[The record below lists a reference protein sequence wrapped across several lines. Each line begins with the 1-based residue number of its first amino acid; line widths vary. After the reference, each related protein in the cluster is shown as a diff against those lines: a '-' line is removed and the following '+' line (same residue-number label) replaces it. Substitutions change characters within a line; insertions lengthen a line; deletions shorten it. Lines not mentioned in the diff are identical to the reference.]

1 MDDLR
6 FALRNLRR
14 QPGFTAAAV
23 LTLAI
28 GIGVNVSLFGMLSAF
43 YLRPLPVPEP
53 DRLVVL
59 MQRADVVNLPFGYSY
74 PDYLDFRADTSAFS
88 DLAAFAP
95 QPAHISSRGHTPER
109 TWIDVVSPNYF
120 TLAGIPP
127 ALGAFPR
134 AADGSAR
141 TAATV
146 VLSYGY
152 WRRRFGGDPA
162 IVGQT
167 IAINGRPFTVM
178 GVTPERFTGLS
189 WGMAVSAFVPAGALG
204 SLMDGGD
211 ALRENRGAPL
221 WRLMGRLAPGR
232 GIGEA
237 RHEVEVVAK
246 RLAADFPAEHKG
258 SRPLLIPENRAR
270 PDPTISGFMPIFA
283 AVFAGMVGLVLL
295 IACANVASLMFS
307 RALFRQRDLV
317 IRSALGAS
325 RARLIRLQLVET
337 LVLAAAAGVLGAIIA
352 QWAGRGVSALFPTGD
367 IPINQHQEFDWRIH
381 AFTLVVSLVAGIAAG
396 LWPARRATRFDL
408 VQSLKGGAAGAAGGA
423 RHRLRHLLVVG
434 HSLRQAETLTLGFN
448 PHGLLMMS
456 LDLGLQ
462 QYNERRGLQ
471 FVDDLLRRAESLP
484 GVTSATATLHVPFD
498 YTPAFADVSIDGGI
512 PGTRDTSIAVPY
524 TAVGRHYV
532 ETSGEKLLSG
542 RPFDDR
548 DGERSTRVAIV
559 NETMTRTLWPR
570 DNPIGRRFK
579 VGQSAD
585 WIQVIGVVADGKYI
599 MLAEPQRAY
608 FYVPLAQ
615 HYGTPATILVRSAG
629 DPAALAVTL
638 QRLVNQMDSDLPLF
652 NVQTVEAHM
661 RTSVFAMMP
670 LRAGAVMAAVQGA
683 IGVLLAVMGLYAV
696 VSFAV
701 ARRTHEIG
709 VRMALG
715 ATPLDVVRLVV
726 RDGVRLSLVGLAVGL
741 VLALGVGAVLS
752 AALYGLRAVDLSVLS
767 TVAAMLLGVSTLA
780 CYVPAR
786 RATRVDPLCALRSE

>member
-1 MDDLR
+1 M
-6 FALRNLRR
+6 
-14 QPGFTAAAV
+14 AA
-23 LTLAI
+23 
-28 GIGVNVSLFGMLSAF
+28 
-43 YLRPLPVPEP
+43 
-53 DRLVVL
+53 
-59 MQRADVVNLPFGYSY
+59 
-74 PDYLDFRADTSAFS
+74 
-88 DLAAFAP
+88 
-95 QPAHISSRGHTPER
+95 
-109 TWIDVVSPNYF
+109 
-120 TLAGIPP
+120 
-127 ALGAFPR
+127 
-134 AADGSAR
+134 
-141 TAATV
+141 
-146 VLSYGY
+146 
-152 WRRRFGGDPA
+152 
-162 IVGQT
+162 
-167 IAINGRPFTVM
+167 
-178 GVTPERFTGLS
+178 
-189 WGMAVSAFVPAGALG
+189 SAFVPAGALG
-204 SLMDGGD
+204 SLMEGGD
-211 ALRENRGAPL
+211 AMRENRGAPL

-237 RHEVEVVAK
+237 RQEDEGVAK

-295 IACANVASLMFS
+295 IACANVANLMFS

-396 LWPARRATRFDL
+396 LWPARRATLFDL
-408 VQSLKGGAAGAAGGA
+408 VQSLKGGAGGAASGA

-434 HSLRQAETLTLGFN
+434 QMTMSCVLLVCAGLFVHSLRQAKTLRLGFN

-471 FVDDLLRRAESLP
+471 FVDDLLGRAESLP

-512 PGTRDTSIAVPY
+512 PGTRDTSIAIPY

-559 NETMTRTLWPR
+559 NETMTRALWPS

-579 VGQSAD
+579 IGRSAD
-585 WIQVIGVVADGKYI
+585 WIYVVGVVADGKYI

-615 HYGTPATILVRSAG
+615 HYSTPTTILVRSAG

-652 NVQTVEAHM
+652 NVRTVDAHM

-670 LRAGAVMAAVQGA
+670 LRAGAVMAAIQGA

-715 ATPLDVVRLVV
+715 ATPVDVLRLVV
-726 RDGVRLSLVGLAVGL
+726 RDGVRLSLVGLAVGI
-741 VLALGVGAVLS
+741 VLALGVGVVLS
-752 AALYGLRAVDLSVLS
+752 AALYGLRAVDLPVLS
-767 TVAAMLLGVSTLA
+767 AVATMLLGVSTLA